1 MKKLLASATLIIVS
15 TFTAI
20 AQISKDE
27 QEVRGFLAEY
37 DKAVSSRDIAF
48 LERVLP
54 EDYVYTGANG
64 RMSDRTRV
72 LNFFKRQRDK
82 PTSRTHSLRHDN
94 VNVRV
99 VGKMVVVTNDYTS
112 ETTPIDSPDAEP
124 QTNKGRHIVVF
135 EKRNGRWMVIAEQDT
150 EQVHDDKL
158 MEQQVLKAGREYNEL
173 MKRLKSGRSYAELEK
188 SGDIAALKRLLAD
201 EYTYTSRDGEIFS
214 KAEDLEGYKTNQ
226 IKLESAEL
234 LEQKVRVIDNNT
246 AVETGKI
253 RYVGTNAG
261 QPFDITKRYTTT
273 WINWGER
280 WQIMADHTSAV
291 KQKD

>member
-201 EYTYTSRDGEIFS
+201 EYTYTS
-214 KAEDLEGYKTNQ
+214 YKTNQ